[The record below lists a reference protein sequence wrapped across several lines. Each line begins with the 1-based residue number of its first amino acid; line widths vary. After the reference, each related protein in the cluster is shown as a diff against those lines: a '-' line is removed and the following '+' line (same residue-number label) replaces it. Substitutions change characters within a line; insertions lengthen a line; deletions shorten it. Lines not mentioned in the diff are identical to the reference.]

1 MNPFDYNPPDSRQAA
16 PASDEVYVAAVKPHA
31 AVSPSDRQPLAR
43 VRYTNGQTF
52 VGHHLLRHID
62 LHRETGRPVDYWL
75 AIDRLAR
82 QVVSQIDTLVSQRT
96 IRQVVCFSELRY
108 QIDVDTGWS
117 PEVDALPTEDWAA
130 VQWRVTDILRTG

>member
-1 MNPFDYNPPDSRQAA
+1 MNPFDYNPPDSQQA
-16 PASDEVYVAAVKPHA
+16 PASDEVYVAAVKPYA

-43 VRYTNGQTF
+43 IRYTNGKTF
-52 VGHHLLRHID
+52 VGHHVMRHID

-82 QVVSQIDTLVSQRT
+82 EIRAQIDTLVKQGT
-96 IRQVVCFSELRY
+96 IHQVTCFSELRS
-108 QIDVDTGWS
+108 QIDADAGWS
-117 PEVDALPTEDWAA
+117 PEVDALPKEDWAA

>member
-1 MNPFDYNPPDSRQAA
+1 MNPFDYNPPDSRQA
-16 PASDEVYVAAVKPHA
+16 PTSDEVYVAAVKPYA
-31 AVSPSDRQPLAR
+31 AVSQSDRQPLAR
-43 VRYTNGQTF
+43 IRYTNGKTF
-52 VGHHLLRHID
+52 VGHHVVRHID
-62 LHRETGRPVDYWL
+62 LHPETGRPVDYWL

-82 QVVSQIDTLVSQRT
+82 QVVSQIDTLVSQGT
-96 IRQVVCFSELRY
+96 VCPVVCFSELRN